1 MFEEIFLSLG
11 TFNPYLIYA
20 VLLVIPFIENIFPPS
35 PSDLIVVLGGSL
47 IVQGT
52 IHFIPALI
60 VTTIGSELGFLLL
73 YYFGM
78 QTDKKLVRK
87 GKLKFIPIESLETAE
102 KWFAK
107 YGFFIILFNRFISGI
122 RSIISF
128 FAGLSELEF
137 YRTLT
142 LSTISAL
149 LWNIILLSLGI
160 IFGENIAL
168 ADNAMNTYSSI
179 IFIVLTGMSLF
190 FVIKFFWKKKR
201 ADA

>member
-20 VLLVIPFIENIFPPS
+20 ILLVIPFIENIFPPS

>member
-149 LWNIILLSLGI
+149 LWNIILLTLGI

>member
-11 TFNPYLIYA
+11 SFNPFLIYA
-20 VLLVIPFIENIFPPS
+20 ILLVIPFIENIFPPS
-35 PSDLIVVLGGSL
+35 PSDLIVVLAGSL

-60 VTTIGSELGFLLL
+60 VTTIGSEIGFLTL

-87 GKLKFIPIESLETAE
+87 GKLKFIPIESLDTAE
-102 KWFAK
+102 QWFQK
-107 YGFFIILFNRFISGI
+107 YGFFIILFNRFIPGI

-137 YRTLT
+137 YRTLL
-142 LSTISAL
+142 LSTISAIF
-149 LWNIILLSLGI
+149 WNGILLSLGLL
-160 IFGENIAL
+160 FGENIAMV
-168 ADNAMNTYSSI
+168 DRAMNTYSTI
-179 IFIVLTGMSLF
+179 ILIIISLVAIF
-190 FVIKFFWKKKR
+190 FTLRYFFRKKK
-201 ADA
+201 ATT